1 MDPND
6 HLVYYYLAFYYAC
19 LAKVPEATT
28 KVRQALTLNPEHIPS
43 LQLAILLLSAQK
55 KINEA
60 KSLLESSLEDFPD
73 HIGLLFIRARI
84 ELQTEAS
91 DVIKILYRSLKLSIL
106 FIFFFLH
113 IFRKVALVTAKHMLS
128 MCKASASN
136 EGSPSIEHTDT
147 RSIFQLYTTELSDK
161 DSSNTH
167 VYTIF

>member
-1 MDPND
+1 
-6 HLVYYYLAFYYAC
+6 

-91 DVIKILYRSLKLSIL
+91 EVIKILNRFRKLCIILIL
-106 FIFFFLH
+106 FLFAFILKRLH
-113 IFRKVALVTAKHMLS
+113 L
-128 MCKASASN
+128 
-136 EGSPSIEHTDT
+136 
-147 RSIFQLYTTELSDK
+147 
-161 DSSNTH
+161 
-167 VYTIF
+167 

>member
-1 MDPND
+1 
-6 HLVYYYLAFYYAC
+6 

-73 HIGLLFIRARI
+73 HIGLLFIKARI

-91 DVIKILYRSLKLSIL
+91 DVIEILHCFHKLCIMFIL
-106 FIFFFLH
+106 FLFSYFKRLH
-113 IFRKVALVTAKHMLS
+113 L
-128 MCKASASN
+128 
-136 EGSPSIEHTDT
+136 
-147 RSIFQLYTTELSDK
+147 
-161 DSSNTH
+161 
-167 VYTIF
+167 

>member
-19 LAKVPEATT
+19 LAQVPEATI
-28 KVRQALTLNPEHIPS
+28 KVRQALALNPEHTSS
-43 LQLAILLLSAQK
+43 LQLAVLLFSAQK

-91 DVIKILYRSLKLSIL
+91 DVIKIFVMISYAYLL
-106 FIFFFLH
+106 FICVYFNRLH
-113 IFRKVALVTAKHMLS
+113 L
-128 MCKASASN
+128 
-136 EGSPSIEHTDT
+136 
-147 RSIFQLYTTELSDK
+147 
-161 DSSNTH
+161 
-167 VYTIF
+167 

>member
-1 MDPND
+1 
-6 HLVYYYLAFYYAC
+6 

-28 KVRQALTLNPEHIPS
+28 KVRQALTLNPEHTPS

-91 DVIKILYRSLKLSIL
+91 DVIKILCHFTS
-106 FIFFFLH
+106 
-113 IFRKVALVTAKHMLS
+113 
-128 MCKASASN
+128 
-136 EGSPSIEHTDT
+136 
-147 RSIFQLYTTELSDK
+147 
-161 DSSNTH
+161 
-167 VYTIF
+167 